1 MFYQF
6 IQIVGLSCISSV
18 MHLSMSH
25 VYWHIC
31 QVVPVRARAAVSM
44 IPCGYWT
51 LRVYRKGCSLTSVFD
66 WLTGCDS
73 VWLRTQDDW
82 QNEWA
87 FFFSLGKLGFSWP
100 NLPWVW
106 GFWGTDS
113 PWSFFYYCELR
124 LLCATSFLSCSSAHI
139 ARRHQHINTFWRRSS
154 SHAFCK
160 PLLQSRIGPHRGPH
174 QLSPYILILSQCFPI
189 ISQCSKTV
197 CRNHFSLIHLFPA
210 SSKSGPRLWWLDA
223 NCACFI
229 QTELLL
235 QSRGLFPHLSQT
247 KPYNR
252 RNTDPPLVTTQATK
266 PAKHGVWHTS
276 FLSPA
281 NSHAHAHCCQLRTP
295 ADTSLSNASTTSCV
309 NFPESR

>member
-1 MFYQF
+1 MSFLLFSGQTGILLAKSSLSLRFLGDRLSLELLLLLWATPSLCHFFSELLFCPHSTETPTHQHLLAAQQF
-6 IQIVGLSCISSV
+6 PCVLQAPAAIP
-18 MHLSMSH
+18 H
-25 VYWHIC
+25 
-31 QVVPVRARAAVSM
+31 RAAPWAAPT
-44 IPCGYWT
+44 IP
-51 LRVYRKGCSLTSVFD
+51 LH
-66 WLTGCDS
+66 
-73 VWLRTQDDW
+73 
-82 QNEWA
+82 
-87 FFFSLGKLGFSWP
+87 P
-100 NLPWVW
+100 H
-106 GFWGTDS
+106 
-113 PWSFFYYCELR
+113 SF
-124 LLCATSFLSCSSAHI
+124 
-139 ARRHQHINTFWRRSS
+139 
-154 SHAFCK
+154 
-160 PLLQSRIGPHRGPH
+160 PM
-174 QLSPYILILSQCFPI
+174 FPI

-210 SSKSGPRLWWLDA
+210 SSKSGTRLWWLDA

-229 QTELLL
+229 QTERLL

-309 NFPESR
+309 NFPE